1 MKIVRLFV
9 LLTLSLF
16 VVQIIA
22 EEQII
27 SVYNRDKTSLN
38 GNWKIIIDPYD
49 NGYYTF
55 HLDKST
61 KGYFLDY
68 EPAPD
73 ERAVEHEFSDA
84 HTLFVPGD
92 WNTQRDELFFYE
104 GSIWYRNDFEYE
116 KKNGKRTFLYFGA
129 ANYKAIVYLNGEEL
143 GSHEGGFTP
152 FNIEVTDKIK
162 DGANYL
168 IVKVDN
174 YRLKD
179 RVPTIMTDWWNY
191 GGLTRDVLLIETPG
205 SYIRD
210 YFIQLK
216 KNSIEQVEGWVQL
229 DGNNSKEEIT
239 IEIPELDFSIS
250 AETNSNG
257 KVEFQFTES
266 FKLWSPE
273 NPKLYDIVIKS
284 QNDKVVDKIGF
295 RSITTEGERILLN
308 GNEVYLRGISIHE
321 VAPQRAGRAYSE
333 EDAELLLQWAEEL
346 GCNYVR
352 LAHYTHNEH
361 MIRKADEMGL
371 MVWAEVPVYWAIDYE
386 NEETYQVAKQ
396 QLTEMI
402 VRDKNRSSIVLWSLA
417 NETPVIEVRNKFL
430 TKLVDEIKVIDD
442 TRLLTAALRIVFKDN
457 VLKIDDP
464 LGKVIDVLGVNEYIG
479 WYEGEP
485 PVAREIEWVSDYN
498 KPALVS
504 EFGAGALYG
513 LRGEK
518 TDRWTEDYQ
527 AFVYEEQI
535 EMLRNVEFVV
545 GMSPWILTD
554 FLSPRRP
561 LYGIQDWFNR
571 KGLISNRG
579 ERKEAFYV
587 LQNYYNEKKVN

>member
-1 MKIVRLFV
+1 MKLRKV
-9 LLTLSLF
+9 LLILF
-16 VVQIIA
+16 ISAFFTQLTA

-27 SVYNRDKTSLN
+27 NAYNRDKISLN
-38 GNWKIIIDPYD
+38 GNWKIIVDPYD

-55 HLDKST
+55 HLNKSS

-68 EPAPD
+68 EPAPG
-73 ERAVEHEFSDA
+73 ERAVEHQFSSA
-84 HTLFVPGD
+84 HTLNVPGD
-92 WNTQRDELFFYE
+92 WNTQKDELFFYE
-104 GSIWYRNDFEYE
+104 GSVWYRNDFEYE
-116 KKNGKRTFLYFGA
+116 KKEGKRTFLYFGA
-129 ANYKAIVYLNGEEL
+129 ANYKAIVYLNGEEIAA
-143 GSHEGGFTP
+143 HEGGFTP
-152 FNIEVTDKIK
+152 FNFEVTDKIK
-162 DGANYL
+162 NSSNYL
-168 IVKVDN
+168 IVKVEN
-174 YRLKD
+174 HRLKD

-191 GGLTRDVLLIETPG
+191 GGLTRDVFIIETPE
-205 SYIRD
+205 SFIRD

-216 KNSIEQVEGWVQL
+216 KNSFDQVDGWVQL

-239 IEIPELDFSIS
+239 IEIPQLDFSVT
-250 AETNSNG
+250 AVTDNKG
-257 KVEFQFTES
+257 KAEFQFTED
-266 FKLWSPE
+266 FELWSPQ
-273 NPKLYDIVIKS
+273 NPKLYDVVVKS
-284 QNDKVVDKIGF
+284 ESDKVFDKIGF
-295 RSITTEGERILLN
+295 RSITTEGEKILLN
-308 GNEVYLRGISIHE
+308 GKEVYLRGISIHE

-333 EDAELLLQWAEEL
+333 EDAEILLQWAKEL

-386 NEETYQVAKQ
+386 NEETYQIAKRQ
-396 QLTEMI
+396 ITEMV
-402 VRDKNRSSIVLWSLA
+402 VRDKNRASIVLWSLA
-417 NETPVIEVRNKFL
+417 NETPVIEARNKFL
-430 TKLVDEIKVIDD
+430 SKLAEEVKAIDN
-442 TRLLTAALRIVFKDN
+442 TRLLTAALRVVFKNDI
-457 VLKIDDP
+457 LKIDDP

-479 WYEGEP
+479 WYEGVP
-485 PVAREIEWVSDYN
+485 TAARNIEWVSDYN

-513 LRGEK
+513 LRGDK
-518 TDRWTEDYQ
+518 TERWTEDYQ

-535 EMLRNVEFVV
+535 NMLRDVDFVV

-579 ERKEAFYV
+579 EKKEAFYV
-587 LQNYYNEKKVN
+587 LQNFYLEKANK

>member
-1 MKIVRLFV
+1 
-9 LLTLSLF
+9 
-16 VVQIIA
+16 
-22 EEQII
+22 
-27 SVYNRDKTSLN
+27 
-38 GNWKIIIDPYD
+38 
-49 NGYYTF
+49 
-55 HLDKST
+55 
-61 KGYFLDY
+61 
-68 EPAPD
+68 
-73 ERAVEHEFSDA
+73 
-84 HTLFVPGD
+84 
-92 WNTQRDELFFYE
+92 
-104 GSIWYRNDFEYE
+104 
-116 KKNGKRTFLYFGA
+116 
-129 ANYKAIVYLNGEEL
+129 
-143 GSHEGGFTP
+143 
-152 FNIEVTDKIK
+152 
-162 DGANYL
+162 
-168 IVKVDN
+168 
-174 YRLKD
+174 
-179 RVPTIMTDWWNY
+179 
-191 GGLTRDVLLIETPG
+191 
-205 SYIRD
+205 
-210 YFIQLK
+210 
-216 KNSIEQVEGWVQL
+216 
-229 DGNNSKEEIT
+229 
-239 IEIPELDFSIS
+239 
-250 AETNSNG
+250 
-257 KVEFQFTES
+257 
-266 FKLWSPE
+266 
-273 NPKLYDIVIKS
+273 
-284 QNDKVVDKIGF
+284 
-295 RSITTEGERILLN
+295 
-308 GNEVYLRGISIHE
+308 
-321 VAPQRAGRAYSE
+321 
-333 EDAELLLQWAEEL
+333 
-346 GCNYVR
+346 
-352 LAHYTHNEH
+352 

-430 TKLVDEIKVIDD
+430 TKLADEIKVIDD